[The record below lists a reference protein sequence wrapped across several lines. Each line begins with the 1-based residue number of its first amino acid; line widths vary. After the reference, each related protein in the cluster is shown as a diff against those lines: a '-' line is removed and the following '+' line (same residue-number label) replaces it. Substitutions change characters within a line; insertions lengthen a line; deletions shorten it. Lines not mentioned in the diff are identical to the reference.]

1 MTTRIGS
8 RLALSQFAWTVAAE
22 TRLAARAV
30 PGVLRVLT
38 PIVAWAAIAIGLGTV
53 VGFAV
58 VILPP
63 LGAFGIVA
71 AVGLVLLWVMP
82 EVPLVY
88 PAAIRKTFFVMLVTL
103 LCVPYY
109 YMVQFGDLPWISAR
123 RVATFSL
130 IAPFLLALAGSSAV
144 RARIADRAR
153 SSPAIIICT
162 VGYLVMA
169 VLSIPQSPLP
179 GVSLSALTEAVLS
192 WYLPFFAMMYLVH
205 DKDNSILILKVM
217 CFCALFNTLGGVV
230 EFYLQHR
237 YFVDLI
243 PKSMLNAAIESNPV
257 LEVVLDVNGNNF
269 RNGLYRASSTFLVA
283 LSFGEFEAIL
293 IPIGL
298 FFAVHRQDYLER
310 FIGWVVVIGG
320 FIGIF
325 VSGSRG
331 AYLGFLVSTA
341 SFVVMWSIRKAMDH
355 RGSLAPALVGLTGV
369 ISFVVVVGLILFW
382 PKAHNIV
389 LGGGSEAA
397 STQGRWDQWAAAL
410 PLIKQNPITGHG
422 FVTGGYDI
430 GSSIDSYIISLL
442 VETGVPGLIFFAGIA
457 CLPIWY
463 GVRAY
468 LTDLSE
474 SGALAGSLACSF
486 IAYTIY
492 RIVLSQRENNAL
504 MFILL
509 ALIVVLNREYA
520 AKRVKEPG
528 NNRVRPKSYSRAE
541 ESGLGLA

>member
-205 DKDNSILILKVM
+205 DKDDSILILKVM

-369 ISFVVVVGLILFW
+369 ISFVVVVGLIFFGRRPTTL
-382 PKAHNIV
+382 
-389 LGGGSEAA
+389 SSAA
-397 STQGRWDQWAAAL
+397 GRRRPARKGD
-410 PLIKQNPITGHG
+410 
-422 FVTGGYDI
+422 
-430 GSSIDSYIISLL
+430 
-442 VETGVPGLIFFAGIA
+442 GIN
-457 CLPIWY
+457 
-463 GVRAY
+463 GRRR
-468 LTDLSE
+468 
-474 SGALAGSLACSF
+474 F
-486 IAYTIY
+486 
-492 RIVLSQRENNAL
+492 R
-504 MFILL
+504 
-509 ALIVVLNREYA
+509 
-520 AKRVKEPG
+520 
-528 NNRVRPKSYSRAE
+528 
-541 ESGLGLA
+541 